1 MNLTLIA
8 ALAANR
14 VIGRNG
20 DLPWR
25 LPDDLK
31 RFKRL
36 TLGKTVLMGRK
47 TWDSLG
53 RPLPDRDNW
62 VLSRDE
68 AFKPVGAT
76 VFATL
81 DQALNAAQNRELMVI
96 GGAELYRQ
104 TLAIATRLEL
114 TEVQADIDGDTWFP
128 SFDTADWIE
137 TASATH
143 AVDERHAFPFRFVT
157 FERSSE
163 VGAKLEPFAAALL

>member
-25 LPDDLK
+25 MPDDLK

-62 VLSRDE
+62 VLSRDG

-114 TEVQADIDGDTWFP
+114 TEVQTDVDGDTWFP
-128 SFDTADWIE
+128 AFDAADWIE
-137 TASATH
+137 TDSATH

-157 FERSSE
+157 FERRPES
-163 VGAKLEPFAAALL
+163 A

>member
-1 MNLTLIA
+1 MSLILIA
-8 ALAANR
+8 ARAANGI
-14 VIGRNG
+14 IGRDG

-36 TLGKTVLMGRK
+36 TVGRTVLMGRK

-62 VLSRDE
+62 VLSRDP
-68 AFKPVGAT
+68 AFKPAGAT

-81 DQALNAAQNRELMVI
+81 DQALNAAQGRELMII

-104 TLAIATRLEL
+104 TLPLADRVEL
-114 TEVQADIDGDTWFP
+114 TEVLAEVDGDTCFP
-128 SFDTADWIE
+128 DVDPAIWQEAGRED
-137 TASATH
+137 H
-143 AVDERHAFPFRFVT
+143 AADERHAWPFRFVSLT
-157 FERSSE
+157 RR
-163 VGAKLEPFAAALL
+163 G

>member
-14 VIGRNG
+14 TIGRDG

-36 TLGKTVLMGRK
+36 TVGNIVLMGRK
-47 TWDSLG
+47 TWVSLG

-62 VLSRDE
+62 VLSRDPT
-68 AFKPVGAT
+68 FKPEGAT

-81 DQALNAAQNRELMVI
+81 DQALNAAQGRALMVI

-104 TLAIATRLEL
+104 TLPLASRLEL
-114 TEVQADIDGDTWFP
+114 TEVQAEVDGDTWFP
-128 SFDTADWIE
+128 AIDRADWIE
-137 TASATH
+137 TAAEPH
-143 AVDERHAFPFRFVT
+143 VADERHPLPFRFVT
-157 FERSSE
+157 LDRR
-163 VGAKLEPFAAALL
+163 G

>member
-14 VIGRNG
+14 IIGRDG

-36 TLGKTVLMGRK
+36 TVGKTVLMGRK
-47 TWDSLG
+47 TWVSLG

-62 VLSRDE
+62 VLSRDNT
-68 AFKPVGAT
+68 FKPVGAT
-76 VFATL
+76 VFGTL
-81 DQALNAAQNRELMVI
+81 DQALNAAQHRELVVI

-104 TLAIATRLEL
+104 TLHLATRLEL
-114 TEVQADIDGDTWFP
+114 TEVQSEVDGDTWFP
-128 SFDTADWIE
+128 AVDPADWTE
-137 TASATH
+137 TASEAH
-143 AVDERHAFPFRFVT
+143 AVDERHVLPFRFVT
-157 FERSSE
+157 LDRRRRT
-163 VGAKLEPFAAALL
+163 

>member
-1 MNLTLIA
+1 MTTELILIA
-8 ALAANR
+8 ALAENR
-14 VIGRNG
+14 VIGRDG

-36 TLGKTVLMGRK
+36 TVGKTVLMGRK

-62 VLSRDE
+62 VLSRDPM
-68 AFKPVGAT
+68 FKPAGAT

-81 DQALNAAQNRELMVI
+81 DQALNAGQGRELVVI

-104 TLAIATRLEL
+104 TLPLATRLEL
-114 TEVQADIDGDTWFP
+114 TEVQAEVDGDTRFP
-128 SFDTADWIE
+128 EIDRRAWQQIACE
-137 TASATH
+137 EH
-143 AVDERHAFPFRFVT
+143 AADERHAHALRFVSLQRRQT
-157 FERSSE
+157 QEID
-163 VGAKLEPFAAALL
+163 

>member
-14 VIGRNG
+14 TIGRDG

-36 TLGKTVLMGRK
+36 TVGKTVLMGRK

-62 VLSRDE
+62 VLSRDP
-68 AFKPVGAT
+68 AFKPAGAT

-81 DQALNAAQNRELMVI
+81 DQALNAAQGRALMVI
-96 GGAELYRQ
+96 GGAQLYRQ
-104 TLAIATRLEL
+104 TLPLASRLEL
-114 TEVQADIDGDTWFP
+114 TEVQAEVDGDTWFP
-128 SFDTADWIE
+128 AFDLADWIE
-137 TASATH
+137 TAAEPH
-143 AVDERHAFPFRFVT
+143 VADERHPLPFRFVT
-157 FERSSE
+157 LDRR
-163 VGAKLEPFAAALL
+163 G

>member
-8 ALAANR
+8 ALSRNR
-14 VIGRNG
+14 IIGREG

-36 TLGKTVLMGRK
+36 TVGKTVLMGRK
-47 TWDSLG
+47 TWVSLG

-62 VLSRDE
+62 VLSRD
-68 AFKPVGAT
+68 ATFKPVGAT

-81 DQALNAAQNRELMVI
+81 DQALSAGQNRALMVI

-104 TLAIATRLEL
+104 TLHLATRLEL
-114 TEVQADIDGDTWFP
+114 TEVQAEVEGDTWFP
-128 SFDTADWIE
+128 PVDPAAWVEVAAESHAAD
-137 TASATH
+137 A
-143 AVDERHAFPFRFVT
+143 RHALPFRFVT
-157 FERSSE
+157 LDRR
-163 VGAKLEPFAAALL
+163 A